1 MMTMQ
6 RHAWHIEHRSHILH
20 VVEIKFPDLKA
31 ACNRNFI
38 PGVTILCKSDQY
50 WLGFQLKGKVFDRYG
65 TGTLSEM
72 VNLITASFKR
82 ILAIWHR
89 FDVGFS
95 NGAESSSKDPSRIR
109 LTIHHV
115 NKCEFAKWNWYTFLC
130 LNFLKSTK
138 SELDPEITKKA
149 NASAGDVGGVHLYW
163 PIDID
168 WGPKQFASKKT
179 TDFFLKRNKN
189 NHTKEI

>member
-72 VNLITASFKR
+72 VNLITASFQR
-82 ILAIWHR
+82 ILAKWHR

-95 NGAESSSKDPSRIR
+95 NGAESSSKDPSWIR
-109 LTIHHV
+109 LTLTIHPS
-115 NKCEFAKWNWYTFLC
+115 L
-130 LNFLKSTK
+130 S
-138 SELDPEITKKA
+138 A
-149 NASAGDVGGVHLYW
+149 NSQNE
-163 PIDID
+163 IDIHFYASIFLTWD
-168 WGPKQFASKKT
+168 CAKSLSWIPELPKKQMLVLVMLAGCTF
-179 TDFFLKRNKN
+179 
-189 NHTKEI
+189 IGQ

>member
-1 MMTMQ
+1 MQ

-38 PGVTILCKSDQY
+38 PGVNILCKSDRY

-72 VNLITASFKR
+72 VNLITASFQR
-82 ILAIWHR
+82 ILAKWHR

-95 NGAESSSKDPSRIR
+95 NGAESSSKDPS
-109 LTIHHV
+109 
-115 NKCEFAKWNWYTFLC
+115 
-130 LNFLKSTK
+130 
-138 SELDPEITKKA
+138 
-149 NASAGDVGGVHLYW
+149 
-163 PIDID
+163 
-168 WGPKQFASKKT
+168 
-179 TDFFLKRNKN
+179 
-189 NHTKEI
+189 